1 MELATGGVPVMAI
14 GGFRGTDPAPSLAQ
28 FKKLVSEHKIHYYVA
43 GGGFGGRGGFAGAGG
58 GFGGFGGFGGAGG
71 AGGPGGSSTDAA
83 QISAWVHA
91 HFTAQTVGGMTVYNL
106 TAPAASS

>member
-1 MELATGGVPVMAI
+1 L
-14 GGFRGTDPAPSLAQ
+14 
-28 FKKLVSEHKIHYYVA
+28 
-43 GGGFGGRGGFAGAGG
+43 GGRGFGGAGG

-71 AGGPGGSSTDAA
+71 PGGSPTDAA
-83 QISAWVHA
+83 QISAWVQA